1 MASDE
6 AVLADL
12 ERGAA
17 ELNLQAGISV
27 HVNAFMRLV
36 KVTCEYSYFSN
47 PIWSAEQYAA
57 VAGLEVERI
66 DQFSTGFSAI
76 FLRTKQ

>member
-1 MASDE
+1 MASEE

-36 KVTCEYSYFSN
+36 KVTGEHRDRKS
-47 PIWSAEQYAA
+47 
-57 VAGLEVERI
+57 VV
-66 DQFSTGFSAI
+66 
-76 FLRTKQ
+76 

>member
-17 ELNLQAGISV
+17 ELNLLAGTFA
-27 HVNAFMRLV
+27 HVSTLLRLV
-36 KVTCEYSYFSN
+36 KVTGGYGYFVN
-47 PIWSAEQYAA
+47 PKQLAERHAA

-66 DQFSTGFSAI
+66 DQFTTGFSAI
-76 FLRTKQ
+76 FLRTKS